1 MKDTLSELHY
11 RIVLGLMAAIE
22 KRFPVSFPR
31 NCFRK
36 SVELYLFGVDESD
49 NTKPWIE
56 LKITGGGSGDY
67 FSGSVDYEDI
77 FRVKNLYISP
87 GKRVDL
93 DYNRQATNIAGDCSI
108 LTSSSFDEAD
118 WVKVEDDFYEVLNA
132 RGEVPVFRV
141 FTT

>member
-1 MKDTLSELHY
+1 MKETLSELHY

-22 KRFPVSFPR
+22 KRFPVIFPR
-31 NCFRK
+31 TCIRK
-36 SVELYLFGVDESD
+36 SEELYLFGVDESD

-77 FRVKNLYISP
+77 FRVKNLYINP
-87 GKRVDL
+87 GKRVHL
-93 DYNRQATNIAGDCSI
+93 DYTRQATNIAGDCSI
-108 LTSSSFDEAD
+108 LTSSSFDEAE
-118 WVKVEDDFYEVLNA
+118 WVKVEDDFFEVLNA
-132 RGEVPVFRV
+132 KGEVPVFRV